1 MRTLFKYDDIY
12 SPLQLMH
19 LAHTDRHREVYIMH
33 YIYHHLKT
41 DHSRLVRSV
50 SNRLFL
56 QKVILLSI
64 KYGQALIEKDFPELS
79 GHSANESGRTQ

>member
-1 MRTLFKYDDIY
+1 MRLLFKYDDNY
-12 SPLQLMH
+12 TPLQLMH

-33 YIYHHLKT
+33 YIYHHMKS

-50 SNRLFL
+50 SNRHILR
-56 QKVILLSI
+56 KVILLSI